1 MHLGIDFS
9 SILMV
14 FGRQV
19 GRQNGPKIDSKKHGK
34 KHAKKDQFFNA
45 LGGGAPRACHL
56 RAGIVRPPKDQTP
69 LELGKGLGVNKGK
82 GLGTGK
88 HRHKGKGKD
97 TGQVGK
103 ITHSRRR
110 AKRGGG

>member
-1 MHLGIDFS
+1 MD
-9 SILMV
+9 

-45 LGGGAPRACHL
+45 LGGGVPRTRHPGGWIA
-56 RAGIVRPPKDQTP
+56 RPPKSRFFKTDQTP
-69 LELGKGLGVNKGK
+69 LELGKCLGLGKGK
-82 GLGTGK
+82 GLGTDK

-103 ITHSRRR
+103 NTHSRRR
-110 AKRGGG
+110 AKRGGGLVV